1 MNDTIRL
8 LKSKRQSFEWRSS
21 YAEKFTSEAR
31 EAYTRSAAIL
41 FPKAVYLST
50 SQVLEVY
57 DHAINSLEAN
67 ESPNWEELD
76 AHGPPDNAELR
87 HSGGH

>member
-21 YAEKFTSEAR
+21 YAEKFTDAAR
-31 EAYTRSAAIL
+31 AAYTRSATIL
-41 FPKAVYLST
+41 FPKSVYLST

-57 DHAINSLEAN
+57 GHAINSLEAN
-67 ESPNWEELD
+67 ESPDWKDLD
-76 AHGPPDNAELR
+76 SHGAPSHAEIR